1 MNRRITVKYCFLQG
15 GYWTLAAVAM
25 AFTTPLLEAKGFSG
39 TEIGILSAVKYLAV
53 LIFQMVLGSFADKH
67 AEKVPLQ
74 RMLILMTFVNIIFS
88 FLFYLTGHT
97 MWMAMLTLI
106 IFGMTIHC
114 ASPLVDS
121 LSIQYMNHGVK
132 MNYAISRACGSLC
145 WAVFCVV
152 VGLIADAFG
161 ANRILI
167 FQIIVSFLFA
177 FFAFNMDAVDF
188 SKERKKKEKT
198 EDLASENSDTE
209 CETGEVHSC
218 FYLLKHFPKYSLFL
232 LGLVFVFAAYNMNS
246 TFLIDW
252 IEGMG
257 GNHADYGMAQFVL
270 AMAEIPVALVFY
282 RIRGRVSI
290 DKLMV
295 VCAFFCF
302 LRATATTFS
311 GSVTLVILSQALE
324 LLGLSIYYVGT
335 VYVVMDYLPQADAV
349 KGASLINLAGMGL
362 GEMAG
367 SISCGLIKDALGLR
381 NLMLLSSGVGLVGV
395 VVMVWM
401 WRSGKEYN

>member
-167 FQIIVSFLFA
+167 FQIVVSFLFA

-188 SKERKKKEKT
+188 SKERKKEEKT
-198 EDLASENSDTE
+198 EDLASENSDME

-282 RIRGRVSI
+282 RIRGQVSI

-335 VYVVMDYLPQADAV
+335 VYFVMDYLLQADAV

-367 SISCGLIKDALGLR
+367 SISCGLIKDAFGLR
-381 NLMLLSSGVGLVGV
+381 NLMLLSSGVGFVGV

-401 WRSGKEYN
+401 WRRLE

>member
-106 IFGMTIHC
+106 VFGMTIHC

-161 ANRILI
+161 TNRILI
-167 FQIIVSFLFA
+167 FQIVVSFLFA

-188 SKERKKKEKT
+188 SKERKKEEKS
-198 EDLASENSDTE
+198 EDLASENSDTK

-335 VYVVMDYLPQADAV
+335 VYFVMDYLPQADAV

-381 NLMLLSSGVGLVGV
+381 NLMLLSSGVGFVGV

-401 WRSGKEYN
+401 WRSGKGR

>member
-1 MNRRITVKYCFLQG
+1 
-15 GYWTLAAVAM
+15 
-25 AFTTPLLEAKGFSG
+25 
-39 TEIGILSAVKYLAV
+39 
-53 LIFQMVLGSFADKH
+53 
-67 AEKVPLQ
+67 
-74 RMLILMTFVNIIFS
+74 
-88 FLFYLTGHT
+88 

-106 IFGMTIHC
+106 VFGMTIHC

-121 LSIQYMNHGVK
+121 LSILYMNHGVK

-161 ANRILI
+161 VNRILI
-167 FQIIVSFLFA
+167 FQIVVSFLFA

-188 SKERKKKEKT
+188 SKGRKKEEKT

-209 CETGEVHSC
+209 CKTGEVHSC

-282 RIRGRVSI
+282 RIRGRISI

-311 GSVTLVILSQALE
+311 GSVALVILSQALE
-324 LLGLSIYYVGT
+324 LLGLSIYYVVT
-335 VYVVMDYLPQADAV
+335 VYFVMDYLPQADAV
-349 KGASLINLAGMGL
+349 KGVSLINLAGMGL

-367 SISCGLIKDALGLR
+367 SISCGLLKDAFGLR
-381 NLMLLSSGVGLVGV
+381 NLMILSSGVGFVGV